1 MTPTTYAVNFK
12 KHWDLSK
19 KNKSGQSYIDMFL
32 ELAYEAEN
40 TKDKLSNNYKNISSK
55 WEDFECL
62 TVVYAPVAPF
72 TFRPKYKAVAFSV
85 LQTDH
90 FGKKTGRALTKT
102 YYAKSVRQENLS
114 PRKLPNLASRYML
127 PKQYKYAK
135 DNNFDQLFISFQ
147 STLMRKNFVNLF
159 VNMLNKNYDN
169 KYLNPFPWQSN
180 SWKQLDGL
188 YYTCK
193 IDGMINDDCWQ
204 YIILYPF
211 KNIEFNLYRKNYE

>member
-1 MTPTTYAVNFK
+1 MTPTTFAVNFNK
-12 KHWDLSK
+12 NGDLTK
-19 KNKSGQSYIDMFL
+19 KNKAGQLYYDMFL

-40 TKDKLSNNYKNISSK
+40 KNDKLSKNYKDISNK
-55 WEDFECL
+55 WKDYECF
-62 TVVYAPVAPF
+62 TVVFAPIFPC
-72 TFRPKYKAVAFSV
+72 TFNPKYEAVAFSA

-127 PKQYKYAK
+127 PKQYDYAVRK
-135 DNNFDQLFISFQ
+135 NFDHLFISFQ
-147 STLMRKNFVNLF
+147 STLMRKNFSKLF
-159 VNMLNKNYDN
+159 VNMLNKEYN
-169 KYLNPFPWQSN
+169 KYTNPFPWKSN

-193 IDGMINDDCWQ
+193 IDGMINDNCWQ
-204 YIILYPF
+204 YIILYS
-211 KNIEFNLYRKNYE
+211 FNDTTFSLNRKTYD

>member
-1 MTPTTYAVNFK
+1 MTPTTFAANFNK
-12 KHWDLSK
+12 NGDLTK
-19 KNKSGQSYIDMFL
+19 KNKAGQLYYDMFL

-40 TKDKLSNNYKNISSK
+40 TNDKLCKNYKDISNK
-55 WEDFECL
+55 WKDYECF
-62 TVVYAPVAPF
+62 TVVFAPVPPF
-72 TFRPKYKAVAFSV
+72 TLNPKYEAVAFSA

-127 PKQYKYAK
+127 PKQYDYAAK
-135 DNNFDQLFISFQ
+135 NNFNHLFISFQ
-147 STLMRKNFVNLF
+147 STFSRKNFSKLF
-159 VNMLNKNYDN
+159 VNMLNKEYN
-169 KYLNPFPWQSN
+169 KYVNPFPWKSN

-193 IDGMINDDCWQ
+193 MNGMINDNCWQ
-204 YIILYPF
+204 YIILYL
-211 KNIEFNLYRKNYE
+211 FNDTTFLLHRKTYD

>member
-1 MTPTTYAVNFK
+1 MTPTTFAANFNK
-12 KHWDLSK
+12 NGDLTK
-19 KNKSGQSYIDMFL
+19 KNKAGQLYYDMFL

-40 TKDKLSNNYKNISSK
+40 TNDKLCKNYKDISNK
-55 WEDFECL
+55 WKDYECF
-62 TVVYAPVAPF
+62 TVVFAPVPPF
-72 TFRPKYKAVAFSV
+72 TLNPKYEAVAFSA

-127 PKQYKYAK
+127 PKQYDYAAK
-135 DNNFDQLFISFQ
+135 NNFNHLFISFQ
-147 STLMRKNFVNLF
+147 STFSRKNFSKLF
-159 VNMLNKNYDN
+159 VNMLNKEYN
-169 KYLNPFPWQSN
+169 KYVNPFPWKSN

-193 IDGMINDDCWQ
+193 MDGMINDNCWQ
-204 YIILYPF
+204 YIILYL
-211 KNIEFNLYRKNYE
+211 FNDTTFLLHRKTYD

>member
-1 MTPTTYAVNFK
+1 MTPTTFAVNFNK
-12 KHWDLSK
+12 NGDLSK
-19 KNKSGQSYIDMFL
+19 KNKAGQLYYDMFL

-40 TKDKLSNNYKNISSK
+40 TNDKLSKNYKDISNK
-55 WEDFECL
+55 WKDYECF
-62 TVVYAPVAPF
+62 TVVFAPIFPC
-72 TFRPKYKAVAFSV
+72 TFNPKYEAVAFSA

-127 PKQYKYAK
+127 PKQYDYAVRK
-135 DNNFDQLFISFQ
+135 NFDHLFISFQ
-147 STLMRKNFVNLF
+147 STLMRKNFSKLF
-159 VNMLNKNYDN
+159 VNMLNKEYN
-169 KYLNPFPWQSN
+169 KYTNPFPWKSN

-193 IDGMINDDCWQ
+193 IDGMINDNCWQ
-204 YIILYPF
+204 YIILYS
-211 KNIEFNLYRKNYE
+211 FNDTTFSLNRKTYD